1 MASWNTSDDRVP
13 LSAALSR
20 RGFGIRSKLFAAFGG
35 VAGLTVLASAVA
47 VLSYEDMGRTLDG
60 IAGKNLPAMS
70 QSLRLAKSSAEI
82 VSIAPAL
89 VSASDV
95 KARQAALTALQADQQ
110 DLTSAIDALAAV
122 PGGTE
127 ATAPLRRATSEMSDN
142 LATLAKTVELRL
154 AVRDA
159 RLAVDAH
166 VRTAHAAIA
175 SALAPLVDN
184 ASFDLAM
191 EIEKKRMSEVAD
203 MRLSALQAMLDIR
216 ADSNLALGLM
226 TEAANLPSKELL
238 PPLRDRFAA
247 TAGHLD
253 KSLAALKTD
262 RAAGV
267 LRGPLSEL
275 LQYGRGDQNIFD
287 VRQRELEIIAAG
299 ESELAAN
306 SKLANTLEQ
315 EVAKL
320 VESSESAAKTA
331 AGTTG
336 TAIARGRVVLISIA
350 VTSVLIAFVIAV
362 FYVGRSVVRR
372 LTVLSSSMAEL
383 AGGNLDA
390 TIPHGGSDEITEMAS
405 ALVVFR
411 DTGRA
416 AKSADE
422 KTTIERRKMTEQ
434 RRADLLSLAQGLE
447 SSVKSVVETVS
458 SAATEMQATASA
470 MAATADE
477 TSQQATAV
485 SEASALASRNVQTVA
500 SAADELSMSTTEI
513 GQQVLQSA
521 QVASQAV
528 AETERTTATVQGLAA
543 AAQKIGD
550 VVQLINVIAS
560 QTNLLALNAT
570 IEAARAGEAGKG
582 FAVVASEVKSLANQT
597 AKATEEIA
605 APDRRDPGSDARRGR
620 RDRGHLPHHRPRQ
633 RDRRRRRRRC
643 RGAGGNDPRHR
654 PQRAAGR
661 RGHRDRFLQ
670 HRRRHTQRRRDRSR
684 RQHGLDLG
692 RRARQPGRETAPRG
706 RSVPQRRAGP
716 LTGGRI
722 ANRPKYSPKSPGLR
736 SPSAGMVR
744 QALILRS
751 IQR

>member
-1 MASWNTSDDRVP
+1 MASWKTSDDRAP
-13 LSAALSR
+13 QATPTR
-20 RGFGIRSKLFAAFGG
+20 RGFGIRSKLFVAFGA

-89 VSASDV
+89 FAANDLNE
-95 KARQAALTALQADQQ
+95 RQTAVTTLQAHQQ
-110 DLTSAIDALAAV
+110 ELTGAIDALASV
-122 PGGTE
+122 PGGSE
-127 ATAPLRRATSEMSDN
+127 ATAPLRRAAGEMSDN
-142 LATLAKTVELRL
+142 LAQLAKTVEQRL
-154 AVRDA
+154 VVRDA
-159 RLAVDAH
+159 RVAMDAR
-166 VRTAHAAIA
+166 VRAAHAAIA
-175 SALAPLVDN
+175 TALAPLVDD
-184 ASFDLAM
+184 AAFDLAM
-191 EIEKKRMSEVAD
+191 DLEKAGDIAEARAMKKHMTELAD
-203 MRLSALQAMLDIR
+203 TRLSALQAMFDLR
-216 ADSNLALGLM
+216 ADSNLALGLL

-238 PPLRDRFAA
+238 PPLRDRFGAA
-247 TAGHLD
+247 ANHLD
-253 KSLAALKTD
+253 KSLAVLKTD
-262 RAAGV
+262 RTAGV
-267 LRGPLSEL
+267 LRAPVSEL
-275 LQYGRGDQNIFD
+275 VQYGRGDQNMFD
-287 VRQRELEIIAAG
+287 LRQRELEIIAAG
-299 ESELAAN
+299 EAGLGAN
-306 SKLANTLEQ
+306 RKLASTLEQ

-320 VESSESAAKTA
+320 VEFSEGAAKTA
-331 AGTTG
+331 ATNTG
-336 TAIARGRVVLISIA
+336 TAIAHGRVVLISIA
-350 VTSVLIAFVIAV
+350 MTSVLIAFVIAV

-372 LTVLSSSMAEL
+372 LSVLRFSMAEL

-390 TIPHGGSDEITEMAS
+390 SIPQGGRDEITEMAS

-416 AKSADE
+416 AKSADD
-422 KTTIERRKMTEQ
+422 KAAVERRKMAEQ

-500 SAADELSMSTTEI
+500 SAADELSTSTNEI

-521 QVASQAV
+521 KVASQAV
-528 AETERTTATVQGLAA
+528 AETQRTTATVQGLAA

-605 APDRRDPGSDARRGR
+605 HQIGEIQEATRGAVSAIEDISRTITRVSEIAAGVAAAVEEQAATTRDIARNVQQAAEGTETVSTNIAGVTRSADETGRAANMVLTSAGELASQAERLRHEVDQFLSGVRGR
-620 RDRGHLPHHRPRQ
+620 
-633 RDRRRRRRRC
+633 
-643 RGAGGNDPRHR
+643 
-654 PQRAAGR
+654 
-661 RGHRDRFLQ
+661 
-670 HRRRHTQRRRDRSR
+670 
-684 RQHGLDLG
+684 
-692 RRARQPGRETAPRG
+692 
-706 RSVPQRRAGP
+706 
-716 LTGGRI
+716 
-722 ANRPKYSPKSPGLR
+722 
-736 SPSAGMVR
+736 
-744 QALILRS
+744 
-751 IQR
+751 

>member
-1 MASWNTSDDRVP
+1 MASWNTSDDRAP
-13 LSAALSR
+13 QAMALSR
-20 RGFGIRSKLFAAFGG
+20 HGFGIRSKLFVAFGA
-35 VAGLTVLASAVA
+35 VAGLTVLASSVA

-82 VSIAPAL
+82 VTIAPAL
-89 VSASDV
+89 VSATDL
-95 KARQAALTALQADQQ
+95 KARQAALTALQSDQQ
-110 DLTSAIDALAAV
+110 ELTSAINALAAV
-122 PGGTE
+122 PGGST
-127 ATAPLRRATSEMSDN
+127 ATAPLRRAADEMSDN
-142 LATLAKTVELRL
+142 LAQLAKTVELRL
-154 AVRDA
+154 VVRDA
-159 RLAVDAH
+159 RLATDAR
-166 VRTAHAAIA
+166 VRAAHAALLTA
-175 SALAPLVDN
+175 AAPLVDN

-191 EIEKKRMSEVAD
+191 EMERAGDVAD
-203 MRLSALQAMLDIR
+203 GRTVKKHMAELANTQLSALQAMFDLR
-216 ADSNLALGLM
+216 ADANLALGLL

-238 PPLRDRFAA
+238 QPLRERFTAA
-247 TAGHLD
+247 AGHLD

-262 RAAGV
+262 RAAAA
-267 LRGPLSEL
+267 LRAPMSEL
-275 LQYGRGDQNIFD
+275 LQYGRGDQNLFD
-287 VRQRELEIIAAG
+287 IRQRELELIAAG
-299 ESELAAN
+299 EAQLAAN
-306 SKLANTLEQ
+306 RKLASALEQ

-320 VESSESAAKTA
+320 VEFSEGAAKTA
-331 AGTTG
+331 AANTG
-336 TAIARGRVVLISIA
+336 TAIAHGRVVLISIA
-350 VTSVLIAFVIAV
+350 LTSVLIAFFIAV

-372 LTVLSSSMAEL
+372 LTVLGRSMAEL

-390 TIPHGGSDEITEMAS
+390 SIPHGGSDEITEMAS

-422 KTTIERRKMTEQ
+422 KAAIERRKMAEQ

-500 SAADELSMSTTEI
+500 SAADELSTSTTEI

-528 AETERTTATVQGLAA
+528 AETQRTTATVQGLAA

-605 APDRRDPGSDARRGR
+605 HQIGEIQEATRGAVGAIEDISRTITRVSEIAASVAAAVEEQAATTRDIARNVQQAAEGTETVTSNIAGVTRSADETGRAANMVLTSAGELASQAERLRHEVDQFLSGVRGR
-620 RDRGHLPHHRPRQ
+620 
-633 RDRRRRRRRC
+633 
-643 RGAGGNDPRHR
+643 
-654 PQRAAGR
+654 
-661 RGHRDRFLQ
+661 
-670 HRRRHTQRRRDRSR
+670 
-684 RQHGLDLG
+684 
-692 RRARQPGRETAPRG
+692 
-706 RSVPQRRAGP
+706 
-716 LTGGRI
+716 
-722 ANRPKYSPKSPGLR
+722 
-736 SPSAGMVR
+736 
-744 QALILRS
+744 
-751 IQR
+751 

>member
-1 MASWNTSDDRVP
+1 MASWNTSDDRSP
-13 LSAALSR
+13 QTIALSR
-20 RGFGIRSKLFAAFGG
+20 HGFGIRSKLFAAFGA
-35 VAGLTVLASAVA
+35 VAGLTVLASSVA

-89 VSASDV
+89 FNANDL
-95 KARQAALTALQADQQ
+95 KERQTALTALQSAQQ
-110 DLTSAIDALAAV
+110 ELSGAISALAAV
-122 PGGTE
+122 PGGSE
-127 ATAPLRRATSEMSDN
+127 ATAPLRRAVDNMSDN
-142 LATLAKTVELRL
+142 LAHLAKTVELRL
-154 AVRDA
+154 VVRDA
-159 RLAVDAH
+159 RLAADGR
-166 VRTAHAAIA
+166 VRTAHSALMT
-175 SALAPLVDN
+175 ALAPVVDD
-184 ASFDLAM
+184 AAFRLTMDMEKAGDKHMAELA
-191 EIEKKRMSEVAD
+191 D
-203 MRLSALQAMLDIR
+203 TRLLALQAMFDLR
-216 ADSNLALGLM
+216 ADGNLALGLL
-226 TEAANLPSKELL
+226 TEASNIPSKELL
-238 PPLRDRFAA
+238 PPLRDRFTAA
-247 TAGHLD
+247 ASHLD
-253 KSLAALKTD
+253 KSITALKTD
-262 RAAGV
+262 RAAAV
-267 LRGPLSEL
+267 LRGPVNEL
-275 LQYGRGDQNIFD
+275 LQYGRGDQNLFD

-299 ESELAAN
+299 EADLAAN
-306 SKLANTLEQ
+306 SKLANALEQ

-320 VESSESAAKTA
+320 VEFSESAAKTA
-331 AGTTG
+331 AANTG
-336 TAIARGRVVLISIA
+336 TAIAHGRVVLISIA
-350 VTSVLIAFVIAV
+350 LTSVFIAFVIAV
-362 FYVGRSVVRR
+362 FYVGRSIVRR
-372 LTVLSSSMAEL
+372 LTVLGSSMAEL

-390 TIPHGGSDEITEMAS
+390 SIPHGGSDEITEMAS

-422 KTTIERRKMTEQ
+422 KAAIERRKMAEQ

-500 SAADELSMSTTEI
+500 SAADQLSTSTTEI

-521 QVASQAV
+521 KVASQAV

-597 AKATEEIA
+597 AKATDEIAHQIGEIQEATRGAVGAIEDISRTITRVSEIA
-605 APDRRDPGSDARRGR
+605 ASVAAAVEEQAATTRDIARNVQQAAAGTETVSSNIAGVTRSADETGRAANMVLTSAGELASQAERLRHEVDQFLSGVRGR
-620 RDRGHLPHHRPRQ
+620 
-633 RDRRRRRRRC
+633 
-643 RGAGGNDPRHR
+643 
-654 PQRAAGR
+654 
-661 RGHRDRFLQ
+661 
-670 HRRRHTQRRRDRSR
+670 
-684 RQHGLDLG
+684 
-692 RRARQPGRETAPRG
+692 
-706 RSVPQRRAGP
+706 
-716 LTGGRI
+716 
-722 ANRPKYSPKSPGLR
+722 
-736 SPSAGMVR
+736 
-744 QALILRS
+744 
-751 IQR
+751 

>member
-1 MASWNTSDDRVP
+1 MASWNTSDDRTP

-20 RGFGIRSKLFAAFGG
+20 RGFGIRSKLFAAFGA

-82 VSIAPAL
+82 VAIAPAL
-89 VSASDV
+89 VSANNLN
-95 KARQAALTALQADQQ
+95 ARQAALTALQSDQQ
-110 DLTSAIDALAAV
+110 GLTSAIDALAAV

-127 ATAPLRRATSEMSDN
+127 ATAPLRRASNEMADN
-142 LATLAKTVELRL
+142 LVKIAKTVELRL
-154 AVRDA
+154 VVRDA
-159 RLAVDAH
+159 RIAMDAR
-166 VRTAHAAIA
+166 VRAAHAAVL
-175 SALAPLVDN
+175 SAVAPLVDN

-191 EIEKKRMSEVAD
+191 DIEKKHMTEVANA
-203 MRLSALQAMLDIR
+203 RLSALQAMFDLR
-216 ADSNLALGLM
+216 ADSNLALGLL

-238 PPLRDRFAA
+238 PPLRDRFGASA
-247 TAGHLD
+247 RHLE
-253 KSLAALKTD
+253 KSLASLKAD

-267 LRGPLSEL
+267 LRAPVNEL
-275 LQYGRGDQNIFD
+275 LQYGRGDQNMFD
-287 VRQRELEIIAAG
+287 LRQRELELLAAG
-299 ESELAAN
+299 ESELADN
-306 SKLANTLEQ
+306 RKLASTLEQ

-320 VESSESAAKTA
+320 VEFSESAAKTA
-331 AGTTG
+331 AANTG
-336 TAIARGRVVLISIA
+336 TAIAHGRVVLISIA
-350 VTSVLIAFVIAV
+350 MTSVLIAFVIAV
-362 FYVGRSVVRR
+362 FYVGRGVVRR
-372 LTVLSSSMAEL
+372 LTVLSSSMAAL
-383 AGGNLDA
+383 AGGDLD
-390 TIPHGGSDEITEMAS
+390 TSIPQGGSDEITEMAS

-422 KTTIERRKMTEQ
+422 KTAVERRKMTEQ

-605 APDRRDPGSDARRGR
+605 HQIGEIQEATRGAVGAIEDISRTIARVSEIAAGVAAAVEEQAATTRDIARNVQQAAEGTETVSSNIAGVTRSADETGRAANMVLTSAGELASQAERLRHEVDQFLSGVRGR
-620 RDRGHLPHHRPRQ
+620 
-633 RDRRRRRRRC
+633 
-643 RGAGGNDPRHR
+643 
-654 PQRAAGR
+654 
-661 RGHRDRFLQ
+661 
-670 HRRRHTQRRRDRSR
+670 
-684 RQHGLDLG
+684 
-692 RRARQPGRETAPRG
+692 
-706 RSVPQRRAGP
+706 
-716 LTGGRI
+716 
-722 ANRPKYSPKSPGLR
+722 
-736 SPSAGMVR
+736 
-744 QALILRS
+744 
-751 IQR
+751 